1 MSASSKL
8 RWAMVALLTLATT
21 INYIDRQALSV
32 AAPVISRELGLT
44 ATDYSRIVFFF
55 LLAYAL
61 MQVVTGALVD
71 RLGARLG
78 FAIAIVGWSLASMAH
93 ALGRGVMSFSLLRFI
108 LGFFEAANYPAAL
121 KAIAEWFPPSERSSA
136 VGWVNVGPGLGAI
149 LAPPLIAWLTLTWG
163 WRAAFVG
170 TGLLGF
176 VWLAFWLYLYRQAP
190 EATARGDAGS
200 AKESPGASAE
210 PVMSWLDVVR
220 DRRGLGLM
228 LARFTSD
235 GAFYFFVFWLPTYL
249 AGVRGFEIR
258 EIGMFAW
265 LPFLAADLGAL
276 AGGLWGTG
284 LIRRGW
290 SIDASRKT
298 VMWVGAALSACAL
311 PAATAATP
319 YVALAWISVALFGI
333 QVKSSSLFTVP
344 ADLFPASSVALAWGL
359 SGAAGSL
366 GGMLFQLYVGRVV
379 DTVGYNPVFLAVS
392 VMHLVSA
399 GFVMLLIPNIGRRE
413 RA

>member
-1 MSASSKL
+1 MSPSPRL
-8 RWAMVALLTLATT
+8 RAAMVGLLTLATT

-32 AAPVISRELGLT
+32 AAPVISRELGLS

-61 MQVVTGALVD
+61 MQVVTGAMVD

-78 FAIAIVGWSLASMAH
+78 FAAAIVGWSLASMAH
-93 ALGRGVMSFSLLRFI
+93 ALGRGVMSFSVLRFI
-108 LGFFEAANYPAAL
+108 LGFFEAANFPAAL

-149 LAPPLIAWLTLTWG
+149 LAPPLVAWLTLTWG

-170 TGLLGF
+170 TGVLGF
-176 VWLAFWLYLYRQAP
+176 VWVGLWLGLYRQVARSMTPKDPGSEPGPAAP
-190 EATARGDAGS
+190 
-200 AKESPGASAE
+200 AE
-210 PVMSWLDVVR
+210 PRMAWPELVR

-228 LARFTSD
+228 IARFTSD

-258 EIGMFAW
+258 EIGLFAW
-265 LPFLAADLGAL
+265 MPFLASDLGAL
-276 AGGLWGTG
+276 TGGFGSTY

-290 SIDASRKT
+290 SIDASRKI
-298 VMWVGAALSACAL
+298 VMWTGAVLSACAL
-311 PAATAATP
+311 PAAAASTP
-319 YVALAWISVALFGI
+319 YLALAWISVALFGI
-333 QVKSSSLFTVP
+333 QVKCSSVFTLP
-344 ADLFPASSVALAWGL
+344 ADLFPAGSVALAWGL

-366 GGMLFQLYVGRVV
+366 GGMLFQLYVGRMV

-392 VMHLVSA
+392 VMHLLSA
-399 GFVMLLIPNIGRRE
+399 GCVMLFIPRIGARE

>member
-1 MSASSKL
+1 
-8 RWAMVALLTLATT
+8 MVALLTTATT

-32 AAPVISRELGLT
+32 AAPVISKELALT

-78 FAIAIVGWSLASMAH
+78 FVIAIVGWSLASMAH
-93 ALGRGVMSFSLLRFI
+93 ALGRGVVSFSVLRFI

-121 KAIAEWFPPSERSSA
+121 KAIAEWFPPSLRSSA

-149 LAPPLIAWLTLTWG
+149 LAPPLVAWLTLVWG
-163 WRAAFVG
+163 WRAAFVA
-170 TGLLGF
+170 TGALGF
-176 VWLAFWLYLYRQAP
+176 IWVGFWLQLHRKADRAMEDHRAERAP
-190 EATARGDAGS
+190 EPNAA
-200 AKESPGASAE
+200 PGPA
-210 PVMSWLDVVR
+210 PPMPWGRLLR
-220 DRRGLGLM
+220 DRRGLGLV

-249 AGVRGFEIR
+249 ATVRGFEIR
-258 EIGMFAW
+258 EIGLFAW
-265 LPFLAADLGAL
+265 APFLAADLGAL
-276 AGGLWGTG
+276 AGGLWGTR
-284 LIRRGW
+284 LIRRGL
-290 SIDASRKT
+290 SIDASRKI
-298 VMWVGAALSACAL
+298 VMWAGAILSACAF
-311 PAATAATP
+311 PAATASTP
-319 YVALAWISVALFGI
+319 YAALAWISVALFGI

-344 ADLFPASSVALAWGL
+344 ADIFPAHTVALAWGL

-366 GGMLFQLYVGRVV
+366 GGMLFQLYVGSAV
-379 DTVGYNPVFLAVS
+379 DTVGYSPVFLAVS

-399 GFVMLLIPNIGRRE
+399 LFVMLFIPNIGQQE

>member
-1 MSASSKL
+1 MTQVFKR
-8 RWAMVALLTLATT
+8 RWAIVALLTLATT

-78 FAIAIVGWSLASMAH
+78 FAVAIVGWSLASMAH
-93 ALGRGVMSFSLLRFI
+93 ALGRGVMSFSVLRFI

-176 VWLAFWLYLYRQAP
+176 VWLAFWLSLYRQGPSAIP
-190 EATARGDAGS
+190 EQS
-200 AKESPGASAE
+200 AKAESDAVDE
-210 PVMSWLDVVR
+210 PAMSWSALLR

-249 AGVRGFEIR
+249 AGVRGFAIR
-258 EIGMFAW
+258 DIGLFAW
-265 LPFLAADLGAL
+265 MPFLAADIGAL
-276 AGGLWGTG
+276 AGGFWGTR
-284 LIRRGW
+284 LIRSGW

-311 PAATAATP
+311 PAATASTP
-319 YVALAWISVALFGI
+319 YGALAWISVALFGI

-344 ADLFPASSVALAWGL
+344 ADLFPAKSVALAWGL

-366 GGMLFQLYVGRVV
+366 GGMIFQLYVGRVV

-399 GFVMLLIPNIGRRE
+399 GFVMLLIPDIGRRE

>member
-1 MSASSKL
+1 M
-8 RWAMVALLTLATT
+8 MVGLLTLATT

-61 MQVVTGALVD
+61 MQVITGAFVD
-71 RLGARLG
+71 RVGARRG

-93 ALGRGVMSFSLLRFI
+93 ALGRGVMSFSVLRFI

-121 KAIAEWFPPSERSSA
+121 KAIAEWFPPSERSTA

-163 WRAAFVG
+163 WRSAFLC
-170 TGLLGF
+170 TGVLGF
-176 VWLAFWLYLYRQAP
+176 VWLAFWLSLYP
-190 EATARGDAGS
+190 
-200 AKESPGASAE
+200 KSPGSLPASKHE
-210 PVMSWLDVVR
+210 PPADSLGEPGMSWVDLLR
-220 DRRGLGLM
+220 DRRSLGLM

-258 EIGMFAW
+258 EIGLFAW
-265 LPFLAADLGAL
+265 LPFLAADIGAL
-276 AGGLWGTG
+276 VGGFWGTR
-284 LIRRGW
+284 LIERGW
-290 SIDASRKT
+290 SIDASRKI
-298 VMWVGAALSACAL
+298 VIWSGAVLSAGAL
-311 PAATAATP
+311 PAATASTA
-319 YVALAWISVALFGI
+319 YIALAWISVALFGI
-333 QVKSSSLFTVP
+333 QMKSSSLFTVP
-344 ADLFPASSVALAWGL
+344 ADLFPARTVALGWGL

-366 GGMLFQLYVGRVV
+366 GAMFFQLYVGRVV

-392 VMHLVSA
+392 VMHLLSA
-399 GFVMLLIPNIGRRE
+399 GFVMLLIPNIGLRE
-413 RA
+413 PA